1 MALLNKS
8 YNWKK
13 ILRVFALIAFIMM
26 FSAVSYVSVLG
37 APVESENPEKYS
49 DVKSAIESMYLLKQ
63 QYYKPI
69 SMSAMILNYIKSGS
83 INGMLEMLDDSD
95 PYTGYMDVESFSEV
109 QASNDGVFGGVGVV
123 IGNRNGKV
131 TVINPIDGTPAMRA
145 GLKSGDK
152 IIKVDGISTED
163 AYVDYVST
171 LLKGE
176 PGTSVL
182 VQVDRY
188 GEIIEVEITREI
200 IQEQAARYYMFDK
213 ALGIGYIELT
223 TFSRK
228 AGSDMQTA
236 LNDLMKQ
243 GMKALVLDLRYNGGG
258 LVDQAVEI
266 ASMFIPS
273 GPVVHVKPRNGDV
286 TTFNTVSERLIDIPM
301 VVLVNQYTASA
312 SEILSGALQDTGVA
326 TVIGMPTFGKGLV
339 QSLFTLSDGSGLAV
353 TSQIYLTA
361 GGREI
366 THETPIVPDIQIEI
380 EDITEEEYQARIK
393 KAQEDEANG
402 IRLTAEEM
410 TKIDISLDTQMR
422 TAIEVLTDELLNN
435 TTENFENAA

>member
-1 MALLNKS
+1 MNKS

-200 IQEQAARYYMFDK
+200 IQEQAARYYETD
-213 ALGIGYIELT
+213 YIPLEE
-223 TFSRK
+223 RCK
-228 AGSDMQTA
+228 
-236 LNDLMKQ
+236 
-243 GMKALVLDLRYNGGG
+243 GGC
-258 LVDQAVEI
+258 
-266 ASMFIPS
+266 
-273 GPVVHVKPRNGDV
+273 
-286 TTFNTVSERLIDIPM
+286 
-301 VVLVNQYTASA
+301 
-312 SEILSGALQDTGVA
+312 
-326 TVIGMPTFGKGLV
+326 
-339 QSLFTLSDGSGLAV
+339 
-353 TSQIYLTA
+353 
-361 GGREI
+361 
-366 THETPIVPDIQIEI
+366 
-380 EDITEEEYQARIK
+380 
-393 KAQEDEANG
+393 
-402 IRLTAEEM
+402 
-410 TKIDISLDTQMR
+410 
-422 TAIEVLTDELLNN
+422 
-435 TTENFENAA
+435 